1 MSEPAKDEAVI
12 VEIMAKAHRE
22 RWRDREGVRAETLE
36 WSDICGAEHL
46 DSIALMEAALA
57 AIRAAGWAVVP
68 VAEQDAIR
76 ADNARLRGGWL
87 RVIQSENSC
96 PATGGG
102 CFAKRCGC
110 LAEMEML
117 ANEAAPDPE
126 VKP

>member
-1 MSEPAKDEAVI
+1 MSEPAKDEAGI

-68 VAEQDAIR
+68 VE
-76 ADNARLRGGWL
+76 
-87 RVIQSENSC
+87 
-96 PATGGG
+96 PT
-102 CFAKRCGC
+102 FAMRCEGSVAMVKLEYLPSPGEVESIYC
-110 LAEMEML
+110 AMI
-117 ANEAAPDPE
+117 AAAPGF
-126 VKP
+126 KP